1 MTEIMK
7 TLMPAFVPSCF
18 NFWSSDPIF
27 HLSQSCLS
35 SWTLVQS
42 VGKTNCYRG
51 SHSAFWWDEQNPHH
65 QHSLIGWKYSR
76 PKNNWGGEF
85 ESPWWFHFSDL
96 CSFQQVIFSLKKCQ
110 ILSSGDLKLIVKDH
124 NEHREQ
130 LNRQHNITSCF
141 YRRPLLGGEQDQHHC
156 CVSFFTPSS
165 KVYFRKSKWK
175 MNWIKKEIL
184 LLKGGDWRPDCSW
197 DWLGELL
204 EESLCLW
211 LW

>member
-96 CSFQQVIFSLKKCQ
+96 CSFQQ
-110 ILSSGDLKLIVKDH
+110 DH

-130 LNRQHNITSCF
+130 LNGQHNISSCF
-141 YRRPLLGGEQDQHHC
+141 YRRPLLAG
-156 CVSFFTPSS
+156 F
-165 KVYFRKSKWK
+165 
-175 MNWIKKEIL
+175 
-184 LLKGGDWRPDCSW
+184 DWRPNCSW
-197 DWLGELL
+197 DWLGKLL

-211 LW
+211 LWQDSRLHQWSVLARLL